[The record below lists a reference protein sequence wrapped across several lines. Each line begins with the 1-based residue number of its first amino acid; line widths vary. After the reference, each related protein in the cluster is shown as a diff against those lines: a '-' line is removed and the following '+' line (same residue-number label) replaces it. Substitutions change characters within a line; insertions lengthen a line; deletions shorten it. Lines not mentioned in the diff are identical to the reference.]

1 LPLDPEAPLR
11 VGYGGGLFHPVTGY
25 SLPIASRVALALA
38 PTMTRTE
45 AHEALATVA
54 RELAPQQSFG
64 RLLNRLMFEAMMPAR
79 RWTALERFYR
89 MPPATIARFYA
100 SRTTFWDRARL
111 LVGRPPAGMFWRR
124 LLASRRGAL
133 S

>member
-1 LPLDPEAPLR
+1 
-11 VGYGGGLFHPVTGY
+11 
-25 SLPIASRVALALA
+25 LPIATRVAQALA
-38 PTMTRTE
+38 PARTRPE
-45 AHEALATVA
+45 AEQALGAVA

-64 RLLNRLMFEAMMPAR
+64 RLLNRLMFEAMIPAR

-111 LVGRPPAGMFWRR
+111 LAGRPPAGVSWRR
-124 LLASRRGAL
+124 LLASHVGAP